1 MDFINTLTA
10 KGQEVAQK
18 AKETAELFKWHNKIS
33 TEQDRIKKAYEDIG
47 RLFCA
52 LNPESPSEEY
62 FDFYAQIDESKQL
75 IEQYK
80 KEIAK
85 IKNIGCC
92 KKCGAP
98 LDRDA
103 KYCSVCGASQEE
115 GKKEERSESVICPY
129 CGEAV
134 DPGSICC
141 PHCGKNIK

>member
-10 KGQEVAQK
+10 KGLEAAQK
-18 AKETAELFKWHNKIS
+18 AKETAELFKWHTKIS
-33 TEQDRIKKAYEDIG
+33 TEQDNIKKAYEDIG

-52 LNPESPSEEY
+52 MNPESPSEEY
-62 FDFYAQIDESKQL
+62 FDFYARIDESKQL

-85 IKNIGCC
+85 IKSSGCC

-98 LDRDA
+98 LDKDA
-103 KYCSVCGASQEE
+103 KYCSVCGAFQEDE
-115 GKKEERSESVICPY
+115 AKAESSESVICPH
-129 CGEAV
+129 CGAAI
-134 DPGSICC
+134 DADSIHC